1 MGGGLLYATQGSSN
15 CGSITLQPVL
25 SYMTSG
31 AQILRKSFIEVGRGF
46 SGVLLGSWTLR
57 WRVPRMVLGV
67 VVLGD
72 PLLGC

>member
-1 MGGGLLYATQGSSN
+1 
-15 CGSITLQPVL
+15 VL

-31 AQILRKSFIEVGRGF
+31 AQILRKSFVEVGRGF
-46 SGVLLGSWTLR
+46 SGVLLGSRTLR
-57 WRVPRMVLGV
+57 WRVPRMVLSV